1 VAFRAFL
8 SSHHFYHDERRRSI
22 ILWYPA
28 DKPGATKRVSV
39 AALVVYAGLSGA
51 RETVPARSRRLHGPN
66 SSFGARYGASSCGA

>member
-39 AALVVYAGLSGA
+39 AALVVYAGLFSPQ
-51 RETVPARSRRLHGPN
+51 ETVPKLFR
-66 SSFGARYGASSCGA
+66 